1 MSRQLR
7 ALVLVAAVA
16 VALTAVSGCNLL
28 PARHPPEGKRIRLP
42 REPSAVLAVV
52 LASTSTTARADF
64 RGLVASA
71 ARPGERLLVLS
82 SATGTAIGSY
92 TAPTALQ
99 MTGPAF
105 PAALPPDASQFQRA
119 QYQHRTHA
127 ADQIVARDERSLA
140 ATEQHQLASWAGRAT
155 TAALSAVGP
164 MRAPARLGTAV
175 ADAVAT
181 VTALQTADPAP
192 GAREVLAIVGAGAVP
207 PRLSASLNGITV
219 IITGVPEAL
228 QDAAWQADLLQGG
241 ANQVYVLD
249 QADEAVLGPLI
260 ANSLD
265 EHTAVTF
272 KLSELRY
279 RPAQYA
285 LPSAARPALDRLREL
300 LAVTEPDSTATINGF
315 TDSIPTPGGNL
326 ALSWRRAQAVLA
338 WLVQHG
344 IAASRLQAVG
354 HGAADP
360 VAPNRPGGQPL
371 NRRVVVIITPWIR
384 SV

>member
-7 ALVLVAAVA
+7 VLVLAAAVA
-16 VALTAVSGCNLL
+16 VTLAAVSGCNLL
-28 PARHPPEGKRIRLP
+28 PARPRSDGKRIGP
-42 REPSAVLAVV
+42 PGQPSAVLAVV
-52 LASTSTTARADF
+52 LAATSAAARADF
-64 RGLVASA
+64 RDLVAST

-82 SATGTAIGSY
+82 AATGTAIGSY
-92 TAPTALQ
+92 TAPAAPQ

-119 QYQHRTHA
+119 QYSQRTHA
-127 ADQIVARDERSLA
+127 AELVAARDERALA
-140 ATEQHQLASWAGRAT
+140 ATQQHQLANWASRAT
-155 TAALSAVGP
+155 TAALSAAGP
-164 MRAPARLGTAV
+164 MPDAARIGTAM
-175 ADAVAT
+175 ADAVAS
-181 VTALQTADPAP
+181 VAALPAANSAP

-207 PRLSASLNGITV
+207 PRLSASLNGITALV
-219 IITGVPEAL
+219 TGVPDAL

-249 QADEAVLGPLI
+249 QADESELGALI
-260 ANSLD
+260 ASSLS
-265 EHTAVTF
+265 EHSSVTF
-272 KLSELRY
+272 ALSRVRY
-279 RPAQYA
+279 GPAQYA
-285 LPSAARPALDRLREL
+285 LPAAALPALDRLRQL
-300 LAVTEPDSTATINGF
+300 LAVTDPDAAATINGY

-344 IAASRLQAVG
+344 IDATRLQAVG

-371 NRRVVVIITPWIR
+371 NRRVVVIITP
-384 SV
+384 